1 MDVSTQSIPLV
12 TLAIPVFNGA
22 NYMRFAIDS
31 ALAQNY
37 SNVEIIVVNDGS
49 ADGGETEKIALS
61 YGDQV
66 RYFSKNNGGVAS
78 ALNLALRESTGE
90 YFCWLSHDDQYL
102 PEKISKEVE
111 FIQTLPSNGAVVFCR
126 HALIDQNGDFL
137 QELPPPPQFNPDT
150 AAYQLLLF
158 QWLHCCTILAP
169 RSMYL
174 EMGGFREDLPTTQ
187 DYDLLMKMGLRYPFF
202 EVPEVLLLARSH
214 PEQGCLTLTHLN
226 EIERFFEEHIPMLS
240 PEYMRRC
247 FSPREVVDAWVALG
261 VQMRERRL
269 VPSVL
274 TVCRQMLEYE
284 MVLSDSRVV
293 IDAINY
299 LTKLRRIV

>member
-1 MDVSTQSIPLV
+1 MFLPVNPLGNLGNPGFQWCQLHAVRQMDRALTQSLQRRNHCRKRRFRRWRRDGEDCAFHMV
-12 TLAIPVFNGA
+12 TKSGIFQRI
-22 NYMRFAIDS
+22 M
-31 ALAQNY
+31 
-37 SNVEIIVVNDGS
+37 
-49 ADGGETEKIALS
+49 
-61 YGDQV
+61 
-66 RYFSKNNGGVAS
+66 VAS
-78 ALNLALRESTGE
+78 LQLLISALRESTGE

-226 EIERFFEEHIPMLS
+226 EIERF
-240 PEYMRRC
+240 
-247 FSPREVVDAWVALG
+247 
-261 VQMRERRL
+261 
-269 VPSVL
+269 
-274 TVCRQMLEYE
+274 
-284 MVLSDSRVV
+284 
-293 IDAINY
+293 
-299 LTKLRRIV
+299 